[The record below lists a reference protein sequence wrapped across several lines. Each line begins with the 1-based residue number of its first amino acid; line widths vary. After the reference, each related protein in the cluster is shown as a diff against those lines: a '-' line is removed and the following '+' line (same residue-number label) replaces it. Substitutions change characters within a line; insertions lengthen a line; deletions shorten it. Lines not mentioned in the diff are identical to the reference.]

1 MMASD
6 SSASLKT
13 VGGSHVALDT
23 SPIAQAR
30 CDSTAFVQL
39 YRKYYDAIFRYCV
52 HRLFDRHT
60 AEDITSDVFLKAA
73 QSIACFKGTNESQ
86 FRNWLY
92 RIATNAVNDHL
103 RKVNRRNDLY
113 ERYYEQTDEQS
124 TTYDESAERDLTLLR
139 QAMFSLR
146 PKYQTVITLHFFE
159 NMKLIE
165 VAEVIGCSPGTA
177 RSRLARA
184 LAKLR
189 KRLTAAGYVP

>member
-1 MMASD
+1 M
-6 SSASLKT
+6 
-13 VGGSHVALDT
+13 
-23 SPIAQAR
+23 
-30 CDSTAFVQL
+30 AFVQL

-73 QSIACFKGTNESQ
+73 QSIACFKGTNEPQ

-92 RIATNAVNDHL
+92 RIATNAVNDYL
-103 RKVNRRNDLY
+103 RKVNRRNDLH
-113 ERYYEQTDEQS
+113 ERCCERTDEQS
-124 TTYDESAERDLTLLR
+124 TTYDESAEQDLTLLR
-139 QAMFSLR
+139 QAMFSLKL
-146 PKYQTVITLHFFE
+146 KYQTVITLHFFE
-159 NMKLIE
+159 NMKVIE